1 MAVTVP
7 ITVAGLAEQAE
18 ISVSKIIMSLMK
30 LGIMAT
36 VNQTLDKDTVEM
48 LGEDLG
54 MQVVVTEEKEEVVEE
69 GLDLREDK
77 ENDLKPRAP
86 IITVMGHVDHG
97 KTSLLDAIRN
107 TNVTAGE
114 SGGITQHIWCFRG

>member
-54 MQVVVTEEKEEVVEE
+54 MRGRSNRRE
-69 GLDLREDK
+69 G
-77 ENDLKPRAP
+77 
-86 IITVMGHVDHG
+86 
-97 KTSLLDAIRN
+97 
-107 TNVTAGE
+107 
-114 SGGITQHIWCFRG
+114 RGC